1 MQVISVNVALPREIE
16 INGQMVSTGIFKS
29 PVQGVVHVSKLNL
42 DGDRQA
48 DLTVHGGVDKAVY
61 LYPAEHYR
69 FWEKELER
77 QLSWA
82 AFGENL
88 TIAGLSETTVCVGDQ
103 LSIGDVVL
111 QVSQPRL
118 PCFKLAAKFQ
128 RDDIIKRFLDSRRTG
143 YYARVINEGSL
154 QTGDPIVVAECD
166 SARLS
171 IHELTDLYL
180 VKRPDISQ
188 IQRALSSKALATSW
202 REHFKRLLDKLD
214 AGV

>member
-16 INGQMVSTGIFKS
+16 INGQIVSTGIFKS
-29 PVQGVVHVSKLNL
+29 PVKGVVHVRKLNL

-48 DLTVHGGVDKAVY
+48 DLKVHGGVDKAVY
-61 LYPAEHYR
+61 LYPSEHYP
-69 FWEKELER
+69 FWEKELET
-77 QLSWA
+77 QLDWA

-88 TIAGLSETTVCVGDQ
+88 TIAGLSEPSVCVGDQ

-154 QTGDPIVVAECD
+154 QTGDSIVVAGRD

-171 IHELTDLYL
+171 VHELTGLYL
-180 VKRPDISQ
+180 VKHPDSSQ
-188 IQRALSSKALATSW
+188 IQRALSSKALANSW
-202 REHFKRLLDKLD
+202 REHFNRLL
-214 AGV
+214 